1 MLSFYIFC
9 SFIAYALMENCPMQY
24 KCLDDK
30 TDLNICAKKN
40 TTTTIPTYYVR
51 VCPNGKVCPKAQ
63 LATKDVIS
71 CEDKNEEEAT
81 KGQDGEDCKTND
93 DCYSNK
99 CSNKK
104 CKGKEDGEECSDD
117 NECSMVSYC
126 SKNST
131 ESRGICIHI
140 KNVTV
145 PCEEDKE
152 CNITA
157 ICSKNETFKDKS
169 VCLYIHDTPA
179 GSWVEDQRLCVSN
192 RMDSEHICYETY
204 PRNLP
209 NEKNN
214 ITEGAECEKDDD
226 CPIYIDYGNGT
237 IKNTTGKCLCSYTGK
252 KYCEYTSQSKTR
264 YIKYLRL
271 IKEIREKFENDTIV
285 RDARENYW
293 DSWDVHKYVMK
304 NDILYRNLPDCVF
317 DYFVETGNYISL
329 SLIVSLLSIILIF

>member
-1 MLSFYIFC
+1 M
-9 SFIAYALMENCPMQY
+9 
-24 KCLDDK
+24 
-30 TDLNICAKKN
+30 
-40 TTTTIPTYYVR
+40 R

-71 CEDKNEEEAT
+71 CEDKKEEEAT

-214 ITEGAECEKDDD
+214 ITEGAECEKDND